1 LTPASTRSLHVL
13 FVNEFYWPD
22 VCASAAVLMD
32 QLPVMAE
39 LRPDWRISVLAGDR
53 AWDRPAVR
61 WPKLERHGAIEV
73 VRAPRGEVRRSL
85 LGRARGFW
93 RFHRGAIRLGRTL
106 ERVDVV
112 VSSTAP
118 PLGGRIGR
126 AIARAHGARHV
137 YKVLDL
143 YPDCAEALGVISPGG
158 VVARAWRGADTSVM
172 RDAAAVVTI
181 ADRMADWVRA
191 TRGLDASRVT
201 AIHDGIDPAR
211 VTFSGENRFRREQG
225 LADKFVVQ
233 YAGNMGLSHPFETIL
248 RAAEELAGEKDV
260 VFQFIGAGPGR
271 SEIERT
277 AAAGRARIQLLGYQP
292 AESLAEMLA
301 AADVAL
307 ISQHPALFD
316 QALPHKVY
324 AALAAGRP
332 AVFVGSRRSEIA
344 EWFSEQDCG
353 RQIDPGDVNG
363 LVDAIRGLKSDR
375 AAAAARGERG
385 RQLLVGRFTHRLAAE
400 RWVGLIEKVAGQY
413 CD

>member
-1 LTPASTRSLHVL
+1 MTPASTRSLHVL

-32 QLPVMAE
+32 QLPAMAE
-39 LRPDWRISVLAGDR
+39 LCPSWRFSVLASAR
-53 AWDRPAVR
+53 AWDRPEVR
-61 WPKLERHGAIEV
+61 WPERERHGSIEV
-73 VRAPRGEVRRSL
+73 SRVARGAVRRSL
-85 LGRARGFW
+85 AGRAWGFW
-93 RFHRGAIRLGRTL
+93 QFHRGSVALGKTL
-106 ERVDVV
+106 DRVDVV

-143 YPDCAEALGVISPGG
+143 YPDCAEALNVISAGG
-158 VVARAWRGADTSVM
+158 PVARLWRRADTAVM

-181 ADRMADWVRA
+181 SDRMADRVRA
-191 TRGLDASRVT
+191 TRSVDASKVT

-233 YAGNMGLSHPFETIL
+233 YAGNMGLSHPFATIL
-248 RAAEELAGEKDV
+248 RAAEALAGESDV

-271 SEIERT
+271 AEIERAA
-277 AAAGRARIQLLGYQP
+277 AAAGGRIQLLGYQP
-292 AESLAEMLA
+292 AERLAEVLG
-301 AADVAL
+301 AADVAM

-332 AVFVGSRRSEIA
+332 AVFVGSGRSEIA
-344 EWFSEQDCG
+344 EWFSEHECG
-353 RQIDPGDVNG
+353 LQVEQGDVNR
-363 LVDAIRGLKSDR
+363 LVDAIRQMRSDP
-375 AAAAARGERG
+375 AAARERGERG
-385 RQLLVGRFTHRLAAE
+385 RSLLTRRFTHRRAAE
-400 RWVGLIEKVAGQY
+400 RWVGLIQSLVGTRAV
-413 CD
+413 